1 MKPLSSAITTL
12 HGETSSK
19 TGMRHGELGLATPE
33 SSRLVAWL
41 ATQAPADVDKAAVL
55 RASQLG
61 VDLRVK
67 VDYRFPKDERGNSLP
82 VVTIVKGCDVI
93 GTPEARSQAIE
104 ALGKLETPAPA
115 RELEGWLAELAV
127 ITAKRAGDEFEETLR
142 LEAYASRLRK
152 YPADVSRAALLD
164 RAWRFWPSWAELEA
178 VCEQLAAPRRAML
191 RAMQDSAAATY
202 AEQRERVSADR
213 AAEIM
218 REVFGDQA

>member
-1 MKPLSSAITTL
+1 MKQLHTVITTSQK
-12 HGETSSK
+12 EPSTQ
-19 TGMRHGELGLATPE
+19 TGMRRGELGLETPE
-33 SSRLVAWL
+33 NSRLVAWL
-41 ATQAPADVDKAAVL
+41 AGQAPADVDKAAVL

-82 VVTIVKGCDVI
+82 VVMVVKGCDVI
-93 GTPEARSQAIE
+93 GTPEARSQAID
-104 ALGKLETPAPA
+104 ALGKLETPAPS

-152 YPADVSRAALLD
+152 YPADVARAALLD
-164 RAWRFWPSWAELEA
+164 RSWRFWPSWAELEA
-178 VCEQLAAPRRAML
+178 VCFQLAAPRRAML
-191 RAMQDSAAATY
+191 KAMQDSASETY
-202 AEQRERVSADR
+202 REERERVSAER

-218 REVFGDQA
+218 REVFGGDA

>member
-1 MKPLSSAITTL
+1 MKQLHTVITTSQRE
-12 HGETSSK
+12 HSTQ
-19 TGMRHGELGLATPE
+19 TGTRHGELGLATPE

-93 GTPEARSQAIE
+93 GTPEARSQAID

-152 YPADVSRAALLD
+152 YPADVARAALLD
-164 RAWRFWPSWAELEA
+164 RSWRFWPSWAELES
-178 VCEQLAAPRRAML
+178 VCHQLAAPRRAML
-191 RAMQDSAAATY
+191 RAMQDSAADTY
-202 AEQRERVSADR
+202 REERERVSAER

-218 REVFGDQA
+218 REVFGGAA